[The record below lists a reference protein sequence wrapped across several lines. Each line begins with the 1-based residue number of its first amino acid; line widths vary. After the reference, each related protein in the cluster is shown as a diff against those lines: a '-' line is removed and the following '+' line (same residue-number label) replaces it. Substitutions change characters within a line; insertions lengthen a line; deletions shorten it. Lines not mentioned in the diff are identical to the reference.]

1 MQVPIPE
8 VSHQLSIRFGDDS
21 FSCDVNAYAI
31 PVFNY
36 YAIIL
41 VFDMEQ
47 KFFDE
52 FDLEDVFLN
61 QYYPVENIESALS
74 NMKGDTKY
82 ELEGEQ
88 RRRVRRLLT
97 ANEKDFFRMQR
108 VFAEQST
115 LEANPSQ
122 TRRLS
127 EKSDKNPEQ
136 SKLEANPISTD
147 NSGHP

>member
-1 MQVPIPE
+1 VLDFSFFMQVPIPE

-74 NMKGDTKY
+74 NMKALQDNH
-82 ELEGEQ
+82 EWVVEQ
-88 RRRVRRLLT
+88 
-97 ANEKDFFRMQR
+97 AYKAFQE
-108 VFAEQST
+108 AEWHFMV
-115 LEANPSQ
+115 P
-122 TRRLS
+122 
-127 EKSDKNPEQ
+127 DPE
-136 SKLEANPISTD
+136 EEE
-147 NSGHP
+147 